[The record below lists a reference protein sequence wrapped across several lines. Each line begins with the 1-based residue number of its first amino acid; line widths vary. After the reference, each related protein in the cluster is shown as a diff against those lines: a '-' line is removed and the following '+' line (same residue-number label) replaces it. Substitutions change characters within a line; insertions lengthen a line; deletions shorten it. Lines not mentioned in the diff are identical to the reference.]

1 MQQLSA
7 GRLRGISP
15 LTYFPPIRMHLL
27 VIFIFVTIA
36 FTATPLTA
44 VSPSSAPPPQ
54 AHRASVEIHYTKG
67 GIVQIVPSSGAT
79 RFIPYRLA
87 GEMDRRRNF
96 CEAA

>member
-1 MQQLSA
+1 ME
-7 GRLRGISP
+7 
-15 LTYFPPIRMHLL
+15 F
-27 VIFIFVTIA
+27 
-36 FTATPLTA
+36 
-44 VSPSSAPPPQ
+44 
-54 AHRASVEIHYTKG
+54 HYTKG

>member
-1 MQQLSA
+1 
-7 GRLRGISP
+7 
-15 LTYFPPIRMHLL
+15 MHLL
-27 VIFIFVTIA
+27 VILIFVTIA
-36 FTATPLTA
+36 FSATPLA
-44 VSPSSAPPPQ
+44 GISSSSLPPPLD
-54 AHRASVEIHYTKG
+54 HRASVEIHYTKG